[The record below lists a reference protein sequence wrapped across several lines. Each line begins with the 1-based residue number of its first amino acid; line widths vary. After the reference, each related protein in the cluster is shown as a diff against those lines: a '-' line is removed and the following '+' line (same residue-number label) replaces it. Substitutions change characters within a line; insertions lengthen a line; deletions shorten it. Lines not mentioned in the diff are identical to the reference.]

1 MIQLTTFGGFCN
13 HTAVH
18 HFLHIITQ
26 PDNIAIVV
34 MMVSTIICTA
44 VAFREIRINDKL
56 IKSGKKEQIYERM
69 AK

>member
-1 MIQLTTFGGFCN
+1 M
-13 HTAVH
+13 H

-56 IKSGKKEQIYERM
+56 IKSGKKDQIYERM
-69 AK
+69 TK